1 MGKFLGNW
9 SDKEDIARDF
19 AIDLKELKGARI
31 IIAWYGDGDYS
42 GAAFVLFR
50 RDGKLY
56 EVYGSHCSCYG
67 LEGQWDPEE
76 TSRAA
81 LKHHANTGYMFSGFD
96 EGNAALEAVLK
107 FSSRRE
113 T

>member
-9 SDKEDIARDF
+9 SDKEDVARDF
-19 AIDLKELKGARI
+19 CIDLKELKGARI
-31 IIAWYGDGDYS
+31 IIAWYGDGDYCGS
-42 GAAFVLFR
+42 AFVLFR

-56 EVYGSHCSCYG
+56 EVNGSHCSCYG
-67 LEGQWDPEE
+67 LEDQWDPEE

-81 LKHHANTGYMFSGFD
+81 LKHRLEHGYMFGGYD
-96 EGNAALEAVLK
+96 DGDAALEAIRK
-107 FSSRRE
+107 FCSRRE